1 MKRRATATRVA
12 ITVNGILRTTRVTAS
27 TTLLQLVRDRF
38 GLTGTKDAC
47 GVGECGAC
55 TVLLDGEPTLS
66 CLVLA
71 PEADGRT
78 VTTIEH
84 ATNPR
89 LRRLRRA
96 FADHGAIQCG
106 FCTSGMILAAS
117 PLPANATA
125 AAIRAGLAGNICR
138 CTGYTKIVRAVQQ
151 AGRRHGSTR

>member
-38 GLTGTKDAC
+38 GLTGTTDAR

-66 CLVLA
+66 RLVLA

-78 VTTIEH
+78 VTTIAH

-106 FCTSGMILAAS
+106 FCTPGMILAAS

-125 AAIRAGLAGNICR
+125 AAIRSGLAGNICR

>member
-1 MKRRATATRVA
+1 MRRRATTTVMST
-12 ITVNGILRTTRVTAS
+12 TVNGIVRTTRVTAS

-106 FCTSGMILAAS
+106 FCTPGMILAAS
-117 PLPANATA
+117 PLPGNATA